1 MTTDQG
7 SVKILTIYVDDGDRH
22 NGRPVHEAL
31 LELFLS
37 HRISGATLFR
47 GIAGYGSDKVFHTPK
62 LLRLTEDMPLK
73 IEVIETDEKIQEI
86 IPEVKRIVEKGIVTM
101 SDAVVVHAPEK

>member
-1 MTTDQG
+1 MAPDHG
-7 SVKILTIYVDDGDRH
+7 AVKILTIYVDDGDRH
-22 NGRPVHEAL
+22 EGRLVHEAL

-37 HRISGATLFR
+37 RHVSGATIFR

-73 IEVIETDEKIQEI
+73 IEVIESAEKIQEI
-86 IPEVKRIVEKGIVTM
+86 LPEVIRIVEKGIVTVC
-101 SDAVVVHAPEK
+101 DAVVVHAPGL